1 MKNNFTQALKELTG
15 FDNEPNMV
23 ETEVREDVVSFE
35 EVVNTSSDEKT
46 HITSTMVIKGD
57 IKSKDNVLN
66 EGEIFGEV
74 ETSENITSSGLVI
87 GNVSARNM
95 LMNGARLRGNIN
107 LEGNLSVKE
116 NSVIVGN
123 VNCDNLDLEGK
134 VKGDCEIKAF
144 AKMGQNAYLL
154 GNVVADDIQTEQ
166 GAKIIGTIT
175 TRTGDL
181 DMDSDFDFG
190 GEF

>member
-15 FDNEPNMV
+15 FDSEPSI
-23 ETEVREDVVSFE
+23 ETSVREDVISLE
-35 EVVNTSSDEKT
+35 EVVNTSNEEKT

-57 IKSKDNVLN
+57 IKSKDNVIN
-66 EGEIFGEV
+66 EGEIFGEID
-74 ETSENITSSGLVI
+74 TTENITSSGLVI

-95 LMNGARLRGNIN
+95 LMNGARHRGDIA
-107 LEGNLSVKE
+107 LEGNLAVRE
-116 NSVIVGN
+116 NSVVVCN
-123 VNCDNLDLEGK
+123 VNCDNLDLAGK
-134 VKGDCEIKAF
+134 IKGDCDVKTF
-144 AKMGQNAYLL
+144 AKMKQSAYIF
-154 GNVVADDIQTEQ
+154 GNVIADDFETEQ

-181 DMDSDFDFG
+181 DLDSDFDFG